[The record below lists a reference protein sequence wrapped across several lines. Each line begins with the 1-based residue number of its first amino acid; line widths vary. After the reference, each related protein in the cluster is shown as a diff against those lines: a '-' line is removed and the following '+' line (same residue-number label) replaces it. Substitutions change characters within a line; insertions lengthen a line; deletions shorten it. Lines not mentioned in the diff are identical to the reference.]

1 MSENE
6 FMILLE
12 KQNKYIEEKLENDK
26 LLEGLLKDISESL
39 DRIAGAIEEQK

>member
-1 MSENE
+1 MSDSEL
-6 FMILLE
+6 MVLLE
-12 KQNKYIEEKLENDK
+12 KQNQYIEEKLQSDK